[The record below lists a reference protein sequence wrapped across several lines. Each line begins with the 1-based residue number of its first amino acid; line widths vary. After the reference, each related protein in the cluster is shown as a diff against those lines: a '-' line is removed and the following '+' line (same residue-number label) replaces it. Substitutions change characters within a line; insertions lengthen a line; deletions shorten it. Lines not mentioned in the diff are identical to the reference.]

1 MCANRNFY
9 KRQSAEST
17 KRAKKSPCMLLR
29 SVARVSSILS
39 VWTRAVSTGMSEVNL
54 DKCLE
59 AAIEVAKRAGKVN
72 FSINNHYLIMLSQ
85 Y

>member
-1 MCANRNFY
+1 MFTSRKY
-9 KRQSAEST
+9 AEST
-17 KRAKKSPCMLLR
+17 KRAKKPACMLLR

-39 VWTRAVSTGMSEVNL
+39 VWTRAVSTSMSEVNL

-72 FSINNHYLIMLSQ
+72 IIQYLPALEE
-85 Y
+85 

>member
-1 MCANRNFY
+1 
-9 KRQSAEST
+9 
-17 KRAKKSPCMLLR
+17 MLLK
-29 SVARVSSILS
+29 SVARVSSIIS

-72 FSINNHYLIMLSQ
+72 IIFDL
-85 Y
+85 